1 LLFENTFW
9 NSRAKKNTSRKLKK
23 DVQERQVG
31 KMGGKAKPTKH
42 TSKEIAKKVCSVCC
56 LFLHTL
62 WARVRARERARAPST
77 LSVLLQLTREMG
89 QVFEATVN
97 RGGGKAGS
105 AERKNGNCGFKCYIC
120 LCAQPSEKSLLIHW
134 ESRHIGVELDM
145 ERAKA

>member
-1 LLFENTFW
+1 MLIVSLH
-9 NSRAKKNTSRKLKK
+9 
-23 DVQERQVG
+23 VVG
-31 KMGGKAKPTKH
+31 
-42 TSKEIAKKVCSVCC
+42 
-56 LFLHTL
+56 
-62 WARVRARERARAPST
+62 ARVGSTYKRVWGLRERTRAQST
-77 LSVLLQLTREMG
+77 LCVLLQLTREMG